1 MSQSSPREQWSSML
15 VFVLAT
21 TGAAVGLGN
30 IWKFPYMV
38 GTNGGSAFVILYL
51 VCVALIAMPV
61 MIAELIMGKRARA
74 NPVNSLA
81 KLAKEAK
88 TSSHWI
94 GLGWMGA
101 FTLLLAFSF
110 YSVIASW
117 GIAYMIYAASGTFV
131 HASSQHI
138 NQVWGHFISNPKT
151 MLFWDTLFIVIT
163 MLIVVRGVSKGLEK
177 ASIIMMPGLLILL
190 VFLAGYG
197 LANGDA
203 VRTWHY
209 LFDFKI
215 SAITPAIVV
224 SAMGHAFFSLA
235 VGACCILVYGSY
247 LPKKSKWSGTLFYI
261 VIIDVLVALLSGLAI
276 FPLVFA
282 YHLSLTSGPGL
293 MFEALPNAF
302 ASMEY
307 GRIIAFLFFVLLAF
321 AALSSS
327 ISFAE
332 PLVILFT
339 ERYRFSRLKGSLIV
353 GSFCWILSIG
363 SVLSFN
369 VWHNDKLFGQWNF
382 FAVVTDLTTNF
393 LLPIGGLLIA
403 IFAGWIMLKKST
415 QEEFEQESNWLYV
428 TWRFLVR
435 YITPIGIVVILV
447 SPLLVYL

>member
-1 MSQSSPREQWSSML
+1 MSQKPREQWSSML

-38 GTNGGSAFVILYL
+38 GTNGGSAFVILYFI
-51 VCVALIAMPV
+51 CVALIAMPV
-61 MIAELIMGKRARA
+61 MIAELVMGKRARA
-74 NPVNSLA
+74 NPVNALA
-81 KLAKEAK
+81 QLAHDAK
-88 TSSHWI
+88 ASKRWV
-94 GLGWMGA
+94 GVGWLGA
-101 FTLLLAFSF
+101 CTLLLAFSF

-117 GIAYMIYAASGTFV
+117 GVAYLIYAASGDFV
-131 HASSQHI
+131 QASSTQI
-138 NQVWGHFISNPKT
+138 NAIWGHFISHPMT
-151 MLFWDTLFIVIT
+151 MLFWDTVFIFLT
-163 MLIVVRGVSKGLEK
+163 LLIVVRGVSKGLEK
-177 ASIIMMPGLLILL
+177 ASIIMMPGLLIVL

-197 LANGDA
+197 LAHGEA
-203 VRTWHY
+203 IKTWHY

-247 LPKKSKWSGTLFYI
+247 LPKKANWSGTLFYI
-261 VIIDVLVALLSGLAI
+261 VIIDVLVAILSGLAI

-282 YHLSLTSGPGL
+282 HHLALTSGPGL

-302 ASMEY
+302 ASMTD
-307 GRIIAFLFFVLLAF
+307 GRLIAVLFFILLAF

-332 PLVILFT
+332 PLVILLT
-339 ERYRFSRLKGSLIV
+339 ERYGFTRLKGSLIV
-353 GSFCWILSIG
+353 GVVCWVLSLG
-363 SVLSFN
+363 SLLSFN
-369 VWHNDKLFGQWNF
+369 IWSNDKLFGQWNF
-382 FAVVTDLTTNF
+382 FAVVTDLTTNI

-403 IFAGWIMLKKST
+403 LFAGWVMLKPHVKD
-415 QEEFEQESNWLYV
+415 EFSKEPRWLYP

-435 YITPIGIVVILV
+435 FIAPIGIVVILV
-447 SPLLVYL
+447 SGLL